1 MRPLTLEDPRTV
13 GPYRTL
19 VRLGAGGMG
28 VVYLA
33 RSAGGSL
40 AAVKVIRAEHAA
52 DPGFRARFRREAETA
67 ARITGPWVVPVLGAD
82 TEAREPWLATAFV
95 PGPSLAQVVAAGGPL
110 PAVTVRALGSRLAEA
125 LVVVHEAGLIHRDV
139 KPGNVLLA
147 LDGPRL
153 IDFGI
158 ARHEGATAL
167 TATGAVIGTPGYLA
181 PEQASAGALGPP
193 CDVFSLGCVLVYAAT
208 GRGPFGEGGGAGAL
222 FRTVHEE
229 PDLTGVPPGSA
240 SLIAACLAKDPAA
253 RPTASRVRDALAGGG
268 EAVPDLAGRAVPD
281 PDRPEPSAPGASRD
295 PRESLRAA
303 PDLAGRVAPDPAG
316 RVMPDPAGRAVP
328 DPAGRVAPDPAGRAA
343 PDLAGRAVPDPAG
356 RVAPDPAGRVA
367 PDPAGRAVPDL
378 AGRAVP
384 DPDRPEPS
392 APRASRDPRESLRAA
407 PDPGESAA
415 RGESPRTASA
425 LTPWQAPAGLP
436 ALIAERSAAALALP
450 DPEPLPTTPTPAGD
464 ETGRDEAAGH
474 EATGQEGGPTRRRV
488 LTGAAAG
495 AVLLVGG
502 SAAGWNALWGRGGRA
517 GGSPAGSGDSPTY
530 TIGLHTDLG
539 GPGRAT
545 GLAHQRG
552 AQLAVAD
559 HNSRKD
565 KAFRLALRAED
576 DRGDPAAALRV
587 AERLAADPA
596 VIAVLGPTGAVL
608 REELVQRYGAARLAN
623 VVVAAGSST
632 VESGT
637 GLHLC
642 VTRPLDR
649 MLTPGLIS
657 YLTRT
662 RPATRILLVEDA
674 ADPGL
679 AGEVGSAFREA
690 TPTGATLLEHPL
702 ARGDAGFG
710 AVARKAVAGRADA
723 VVLGGGDAS
732 RAARLATAL
741 TAEGFTGARVAA
753 GPALGPAFLDG
764 AGEAADGWVSAEA
777 YTDPAALPAA
787 RAFTAAHRKRFGAPP
802 ATWAAEAYDAVGL
815 IARAAGTTSAS
826 DEVRSGIGGRLVRT
840 EHRGIVRTL
849 AFTASTRQMRMPD
862 GIFLYRIEKGR
873 PRFLGPYEEVREAP
887 DGSGR

>member
-1 MRPLTLEDPRTV
+1 MRPLTSEDPRTV

-40 AAVKVIRAEHAA
+40 AAVKVIRAEHTA
-52 DPGFRARFRREAETA
+52 DPGFRARFRREAEAA

-95 PGPSLAQVVAAGGPL
+95 PGPSLAQVVTAGGPL
-110 PAVTVRALGSRLAEA
+110 PPVTVRALGSRLAEA
-125 LVVVHEAGLIHRDV
+125 LAAVHEAGLIHRDV

-181 PEQASAGALGPP
+181 PEQASAGPLGPP

-229 PDLTGVPPGSA
+229 PDLTGVPSGLTP
-240 SLIAACLAKDPAA
+240 LIAACLAKDPAA
-253 RPTASRVRDALAGGG
+253 RPTASRLRDATAADG
-268 EAVPDLAGRAVPD
+268 EPAPD
-281 PDRPEPSAPGASRD
+281 PGETPHPGDFRAPAPARPRPSD

-303 PDLAGRVAPDPAG
+303 PAPGEPLDPA
-316 RVMPDPAGRAVP
+316 R
-328 DPAGRVAPDPAGRAA
+328 
-343 PDLAGRAVPDPAG
+343 
-356 RVAPDPAGRVA
+356 
-367 PDPAGRAVPDL
+367 
-378 AGRAVP
+378 
-384 DPDRPEPS
+384 
-392 APRASRDPRESLRAA
+392 
-407 PDPGESAA
+407 
-415 RGESPRTASA
+415 PRTPHPSEAPA
-425 LTPWQAPAGLP
+425 PAPTPWQPPAGLP

-450 DPEPLPTTPTPAGD
+450 DPEPLPTTLTPAGD
-464 ETGRDEAAGH
+464 ATAGH
-474 EATGQEGGPTRRRV
+474 EATGQEGGLTRRRV

-502 SAAGWNALWGRGGRA
+502 SAAGWNALRGRGGRA
-517 GGSPAGSGDSPTY
+517 GGSPAGSGESPTY
-530 TIGLHTDLG
+530 TIGLHADLG

-559 HNSRKD
+559 HNSRED
-565 KAFRLALRAED
+565 TAFRLALRTED
-576 DRGDPAAALRV
+576 DAGDPAAALRV
-587 AERLAADPA
+587 AGRLAADPA
-596 VIAVLGPTGAVL
+596 VVAVLGPTGAVL
-608 REELVQRYGAARLAN
+608 RADLVQRYGEARLAT
-623 VVVAAGSST
+623 VVVAAGTST

-637 GLHLC
+637 GLNLC
-642 VTRPLDR
+642 LTRPLDR
-649 MLTPGLIS
+649 MLTPALIG
-657 YLTRT
+657 YLTST

-679 AGEVGSAFREA
+679 AGEIGSAFREA

-710 AVARKAVAGRADA
+710 AVARKAVSSGADA
-723 VVLGGGDAS
+723 VVLGGGDPS

-741 TAEGFTGARVAA
+741 AGEGFTGARVGV

-764 AGEAADGWVSAEA
+764 AGAAADGWVFAEA
-777 YTDPAALPAA
+777 YADPAALPAV

-826 DEVRSGIGGRLVRT
+826 GEVRSGIGGRLVRT

-849 AFTASTRQMRMPD
+849 AFDASTRQVRIPD
-862 GIFLYRIEKGR
+862 GIFLHRIENGR
-873 PRFLGPYEEVREAP
+873 PRFLGPYGEVRETSG
-887 DGSGR
+887 GSGR

>member
-1 MRPLTLEDPRTV
+1 MRPLTSEDPRTV

-33 RSAGGSL
+33 RSAGGAL

-110 PAVTVRALGSRLAEA
+110 PPVTVRALGSRLAEA
-125 LVVVHEAGLIHRDV
+125 LVAVHEAVLIHRDV

-181 PEQASAGALGPP
+181 PEQASAGPLGPP

-229 PDLTGVPPGSA
+229 PDLTGIPPGLA
-240 SLIAACLAKDPAA
+240 PLIAACLAKDPAA

-268 EAVPDLAGRAVPD
+268 EAAPGPAGRAVPGPAGRAVPGPAGRVMPD
-281 PDRPEPSAPGASRD
+281 PDRPEPPEPSASSASRD

-303 PDLAGRVAPDPAG
+303 
-316 RVMPDPAGRAVP
+316 
-328 DPAGRVAPDPAGRAA
+328 
-343 PDLAGRAVPDPAG
+343 
-356 RVAPDPAGRVA
+356 
-367 PDPAGRAVPDL
+367 
-378 AGRAVP
+378 
-384 DPDRPEPS
+384 S
-392 APRASRDPRESLRAA
+392 
-407 PDPGESAA
+407 DPGEPVRAA
-415 RGESPRTASA
+415 SDPGEPPASGESPRTAPV
-425 LTPWQAPAGLP
+425 LTPWQAPTGLP

-450 DPEPLPTTPTPAGD
+450 DPEPLPTTPTSAGD
-464 ETGRDEAAGH
+464 ETSGHEAAGK
-474 EATGQEGGPTRRRV
+474 GGGPARRRV
-488 LTGAAAG
+488 LTAGAAG

-502 SAAGWNALWGRGGRA
+502 SAAVWNALRGRGTGA
-517 GGSPAGSGDSPTY
+517 GGPSAGAGDSPTY
-530 TIGLHTDLG
+530 TIGLHADLG

-559 HNSRKD
+559 HNSRED
-565 KAFRLALRAED
+565 KAFRLALRTED

-642 VTRPLDR
+642 VTRPLDD

-657 YLTRT
+657 HLART
-662 RPATRILLVEDA
+662 TPAGRILLVEDA

-679 AGEVGSAFREA
+679 AGEVGRGFRESA
-690 TPTGATLLEHPL
+690 PTGATLIEHPL

-710 AVARKAVAGRADA
+710 AVARKAVTGRADA

-741 TAEGFTGARVAA
+741 AGEGFTGARVAA

-764 AGEAADGWVSAEA
+764 AGEEADGWVFAEA
-777 YTDPAALPAA
+777 YADPAALPAA
-787 RAFTAAHRKRFGAPP
+787 RAFTAAHLGRFGAPP

-815 IARAAGTTSAS
+815 IARAAGATSAS
-826 DEVRSGIGGRLVRT
+826 GEVRSGIGGRIVRT

-849 AFTASTRQMRMPD
+849 AFTASIRRVRMPD
-862 GIFLYRIEKGR
+862 GIFLYRIEQGR
-873 PRFLGPYEEVREAP
+873 PRFLGPYEEVREAS

>member
-1 MRPLTLEDPRTV
+1 MRPLTSEDPRAV

-33 RSAGGSL
+33 RSAGGAL

-52 DPGFRARFRREAETA
+52 DPGFRARFRREAEAA

-82 TEAREPWLATAFV
+82 TEAREPWLATAYV
-95 PGPSLAQVVAAGGPL
+95 PGPSLAQVVTAGGPL
-110 PAVTVRALGSRLAEA
+110 PPATVRALGSRLAEA
-125 LVVVHEAGLIHRDV
+125 LAAVHEAGLIHRDV

-181 PEQASAGALGPP
+181 PEQASAGPLGPP

-229 PDLTGVPPGSA
+229 PDLTCVPSGLA

-253 RPTASRVRDALAGGG
+253 RPTASRVRDGLAGAG
-268 EAVPDLAGRAVPD
+268 EAGPGPAGRVLPD
-281 PDRPEPSAPGASRD
+281 PVRSAPSAPRD

-303 PDLAGRVAPDPAG
+303 PAPDDAPAPG
-316 RVMPDPAGRAVP
+316 GT
-328 DPAGRVAPDPAGRAA
+328 
-343 PDLAGRAVPDPAG
+343 
-356 RVAPDPAGRVA
+356 
-367 PDPAGRAVPDL
+367 
-378 AGRAVP
+378 
-384 DPDRPEPS
+384 S
-392 APRASRDPRESLRAA
+392 APGATP
-407 PDPGESAA
+407 
-415 RGESPRTASA
+415 
-425 LTPWQAPAGLP
+425 TPWQPPAGLP

-450 DPEPLPTTPTPAGD
+450 DPEPLPTTLTPAGD
-464 ETGRDEAAGH
+464 ETAGDETAGDETAGDETAGDQAIGDEAVGRV
-474 EATGQEGGPTRRRV
+474 GGLTRRRV

-502 SAAGWNALWGRGGRA
+502 SAAGWNALRGSRA
-517 GGSPAGSGDSPTY
+517 GDPPAGSGESPTY
-530 TIGLHTDLG
+530 TIGLHADLG

-565 KAFRLALRAED
+565 KVFRLALRTED
-576 DRGDPAAALRV
+576 DAGDPAAALRV
-587 AERLAADPA
+587 AGRLAADPT
-596 VIAVLGPTGAVL
+596 VVAVLGPTGSVL
-608 REELVQRYGAARLAN
+608 RADLVQRYGEARLAT

-632 VESGT
+632 GESGT

-642 VTRPLDR
+642 LTRPLDR
-649 MLTPGLIS
+649 MLTPGLIG

-662 RPATRILLVEDA
+662 SPATRILLVEDA

-679 AGEVGSAFREA
+679 AGEIGSAFREA

-710 AVARKAVAGRADA
+710 AVARKAVSSGADA
-723 VVLGGGDAS
+723 VVHAGGDAS
-732 RAARLATAL
+732 RAALLATAL
-741 TAEGFTGARVAA
+741 AAEGFTGARVAA

-764 AGEAADGWVSAEA
+764 AGAAADGWVFAEA
-777 YTDPAALPAA
+777 YADPAALPAA

-826 DEVRSGIGGRLVRT
+826 GEVRSGIGGRLVRT

-849 AFTASTRQMRMPD
+849 AFDASTRQVRIPD
-862 GIFLYRIEKGR
+862 GIFLHRIEQGR
-873 PRFLGPYEEVREAP
+873 PRFLGPYGEVREASG
-887 DGSGR
+887 GSGR

>member
-1 MRPLTLEDPRTV
+1 MRPLTSEDPRTV

-33 RSAGGSL
+33 RSAGGAL

-52 DPGFRARFRREAETA
+52 DPGFRDRFRREAEAA

-95 PGPSLAQVVAAGGPL
+95 PGPPLSEVVGAGGPL
-110 PAVTVRALGSRLAEA
+110 PTATVRALGSRLAEA
-125 LVVVHEAGLIHRDV
+125 LAAVHETGLIHRDV

-181 PEQASAGALGPP
+181 PEQASAGPPGPP

-229 PDLTGVPPGSA
+229 ADLTGVPPG
-240 SLIAACLAKDPAA
+240 LVPVVTACLAKDPAA
-253 RPTASRVRDALAGGG
+253 RPTASRVRDALAAGG
-268 EAVPDLAGRAVPD
+268 EATP
-281 PDRPEPSAPGASRD
+281 D
-295 PRESLRAA
+295 PREALRTVPNPVPGESSGLALDAARLGALESGEALDPGRLGTPESGTA
-303 PDLAGRVAPDPAG
+303 PDAARLGALESGEALDPGRLG
-316 RVMPDPAGRAVP
+316 T
-328 DPAGRVAPDPAGRAA
+328 
-343 PDLAGRAVPDPAG
+343 
-356 RVAPDPAGRVA
+356 
-367 PDPAGRAVPDL
+367 
-378 AGRAVP
+378 
-384 DPDRPEPS
+384 PES
-392 APRASRDPRESLRAA
+392 GTA
-407 PDPGESAA
+407 PDPGE
-415 RGESPRTASA
+415 ASA
-425 LTPWQAPAGLP
+425 PALAPWPMPAGLP
-436 ALIAERSAAALALP
+436 ASIAERSAAALALP
-450 DPEPLPTTPTPAGD
+450 DPEPLPATLTPAGD
-464 ETGRDEAAGH
+464 EASGGGAVGR
-474 EATGQEGGPTRRRV
+474 TGGPTRRRV
-488 LTGAAAG
+488 LTAGAAG
-495 AVLLVGG
+495 AVVL
-502 SAAGWNALWGRGGRA
+502 A
-517 GGSPAGSGDSPTY
+517 GGSTAAWIALRDSGREAGGPSAGAGATTTY
-530 TIGLHTDLG
+530 TIGLHADLS

-559 HNSRKD
+559 HNAREE
-565 KAFRLALRAED
+565 KAFRLALRTED
-576 DRGDPAAALRV
+576 DAGDPAAALR
-587 AERLAADPA
+587 AAGRLAADTA
-596 VIAVLGPTGAVL
+596 VVAVLGPTADVL
-608 REELVQRYGAARLAN
+608 REEVVRRYGAARLAT

-632 VESGT
+632 VETGT

-649 MLTPGLIS
+649 MLAPGLIG

-662 RPATRILLVEDA
+662 SPATRILLVEDA
-674 ADPGL
+674 ADTGL
-679 AGEVGSAFREA
+679 GAEIGRTFRNA
-690 TPTGATLLEHPL
+690 ALTGATLLEHPL

-710 AVARKAVAGRADA
+710 AVVRKAVSSRADGL
-723 VVLGGGDAS
+723 VLAGGDAS

-741 TAEGFTGARVAA
+741 ADEGFTGARVAA

-764 AGEAADGWVSAEA
+764 AGEAAEGWVFAEA
-777 YTDPAALPAA
+777 YADPAALPAA
-787 RAFTAAHRKRFGAPP
+787 EAFTAAHRERFGAPP

-826 DEVRSGIGGRLVRT
+826 GEVRNGIGGRLVRT
-840 EHRGIVRTL
+840 EHRGIVRPL
-849 AFTASTRQMRMPD
+849 AFHASTRQVRYEN
-862 GIFLYRIEKGR
+862 GIFLYRIEQGR
-873 PRFLGPYEEVREAP
+873 PRFLGPYGEL
-887 DGSGR
+887 